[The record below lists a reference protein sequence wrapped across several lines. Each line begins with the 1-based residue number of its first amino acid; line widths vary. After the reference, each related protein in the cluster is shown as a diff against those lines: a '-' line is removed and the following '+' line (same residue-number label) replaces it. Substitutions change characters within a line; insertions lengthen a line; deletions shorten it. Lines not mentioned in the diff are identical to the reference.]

1 MMSVSD
7 SAYLSEMKS
16 PHNTDTAILKTCIGV
31 CLMLSMTGI
40 RAQTLPEQTYPLS
53 TSQTTRHS
61 LLDIRFKNVVRQD
74 LDFSCGAAALS
85 TLLTY
90 YFEDPT
96 PESEILEILESSLGA
111 KENSERALSGY
122 SLLDLKNAA
131 ETKGYDAAGYRLSF
145 EQLRQLA
152 SPVIVYVVP
161 LGYKH
166 FAVLRGV
173 VGDRVWLAD
182 PSRGNLR
189 MSISRFKNEWGGVAF
204 VLGKEGESD
213 IGLHPLSISELYD
226 TQPDRLRIQRQLD
239 INDRLLNRAILLP
252 AGISR

>member
-1 MMSVSD
+1 MSVLD
-7 SAYLSEMKS
+7 SAFHSDMNSPGRPFSLSSIACICLCLVLPM
-16 PHNTDTAILKTCIGV
+16 TDATADT
-31 CLMLSMTGI
+31 LS
-40 RAQTLPEQTYPLS
+40 QS
-53 TSQTTRHS
+53 TDVWATENSSRQS
-61 LLDIRFKNVVRQD
+61 LLDIRFKNVVRQK

-90 YFEDPT
+90 YFGDDT
-96 PESEILEILESSLGA
+96 SEAELLDILENSLSA
-111 KENSERALSGY
+111 DENDQRALTGY

-131 ETKGYDAAGYRLSF
+131 SVKGYDSAGYRLSF

-189 MSISRFKNEWGGVAF
+189 MSVSRFKNEWGGVAF
-204 VLGKEGESD
+204 VLGKAGESD
-213 IGLHPLSISELYD
+213 IGLHPLSITEMRD
-226 TQPDRLRIQRQLD
+226 TLIDRRRIQSRLD
-239 INDRLLNRAILLP
+239 VKDRLLIPRIALPESLL
-252 AGISR
+252 R

>member
-1 MMSVSD
+1 MSVSD
-7 SAYLSEMKS
+7 SAFPSDMKS
-16 PHNTDTAILKTCIGV
+16 PYNSVSAIRKTCIGV

-40 RAQTLPEQTYPLS
+40 RAQTLSEQTYPPL
-53 TSQTTRHS
+53 TSQKTRHS
-61 LLDIRFKNVVRQD
+61 ILDIRFKNIVRQN

-96 PESEILEILESSLGA
+96 PESEILEILETSLGET
-111 KENSERALSGY
+111 ENSKRALSGY

-131 ETKGYDAAGYRLSF
+131 EAKGYDAAGYRLSF
-145 EQLRQLA
+145 EQLQRLA

-173 VGDRVWLAD
+173 TGDRVWLAD

-213 IGLHPLSISELYD
+213 ISLHPLSISELHD
-226 TQPDRLRIQRQLD
+226 TLPDRIRIQRQLD
-239 INDRLLNRAILLP
+239 INERLLNPAIVLP
-252 AGISR
+252 SGIFR

>member
-1 MMSVSD
+1 MISVSD
-7 SAYLSEMKS
+7 SVFHSEMKS
-16 PHNTDTAILKTCIGV
+16 PSRPFSLTTLACLCFCLSLPVTAVAADTSSYPVDEPGTEKP
-31 CLMLSMTGI
+31 
-40 RAQTLPEQTYPLS
+40 RQT
-53 TSQTTRHS
+53 
-61 LLDIRFKNVVRQD
+61 LLDIRFKNVVRQK

-90 YFEDPT
+90 YFGDSTTEA
-96 PESEILEILESSLGA
+96 ELLEILESSLSA
-111 KENSERALSGY
+111 DENDQRTLTGY

-131 ETKGYDAAGYRLSF
+131 SVKGYDAAGYRLSF

-189 MSISRFKNEWGGVAF
+189 MSVSRFMNEWGGVAF
-204 VLGKEGESD
+204 VLGKAGESD
-213 IGLHPLSISELYD
+213 IGLHPLSISEMRD
-226 TQPDRLRIQRQLD
+226 TLIDRSRLHRRLD
-239 INDRLLNRAILLP
+239 IDDRLLVPRVALP
-252 AGISR
+252 ASFLR